1 MKNIL
6 TDLEGLL
13 EKYHSIGLFV
23 SGGLDSTLLA
33 YLLHDLSQ
41 KKNLNNNFKFF
52 VVPRPDD
59 SVIHVN
65 RIVDYIGKH
74 FNVGTTIHVV
84 GTGDTHHSKQV
95 TSGIREAIE
104 NYYCDIFLSSI
115 TKNPSEKLPNYAYG
129 TFLEPDGTPYDGP
142 IRKKSW
148 HPKLLDPFLDY
159 TKEDTVKL
167 IKDYNLVDIMNL
179 THTCTGSKSIRCNRC
194 WQCCER
200 SWAFDKNNFTDT
212 GTM

>member
-1 MKNIL
+1 MRNII

-13 EKYHSIGLFV
+13 EKYQSIGLLV

-33 YLLHDLSQ
+33 YLLYDIKS
-41 KKNLNNNFKFF
+41 KKNLTNTFQFF

-59 SVIHVN
+59 SVLHVN
-65 RIVDYIGKH
+65 RIVDYIGNH
-74 FNVGTTIHVV
+74 FNVPTTIHVV
-84 GTGDTHHSKQV
+84 GTGDLHHSKQV
-95 TSGIREAIE
+95 TSGIKDAIE
-104 NYYCDIFLSSI
+104 NYDCDIFLSSI
-115 TKNPSEKLPNYAYG
+115 TTNPPEKLPNYAYG

-142 IRKKSW
+142 TRIKSW
-148 HPKLLDPFLDY
+148 HPKLIDPFWDY
-159 TKEDTVKL
+159 TKEDTVRI

-179 THTCTGSKSIRCNRC
+179 THTCTGSKSTRCNKC

-200 SWAFDKNNFTDT
+200 SWAFNKNNFVDT